1 MGESRRKLRGD
12 KEKCKL
18 RANHAILAFYMI
30 STFEVFPFCKKR
42 RFGIRVKMKKKTDYV
57 TSEFKSSAS

>member
-1 MGESRRKLRGD
+1 MGESSRKFRGD

-18 RANHAILAFYMI
+18 RANHASLAYMI

-42 RFGIRVKMKKKTDYV
+42 RFGIRVKKKKTDYV